1 MVNFFGPPKTQS
13 YYNPNSQIRSHPV
26 LRHSKD
32 KETEK
37 DQENEKSDEK
47 GDENTET
54 ASKEVKEHEA
64 TDAYKKKGRG
74 HKKGKDEPETETE
87 VNTRLNALLYHTS
100 NETVDLYKLENN
112 SSDLLGRLYY
122 DDYDSDALSSP
133 DPSSP
138 LASPNGSFTP
148 TSDYFN
154 SILGHTSATSPSIAS
169 TLGSASPSPS
179 IGAAL
184 MGSQSSSALGS
195 LATPGS
201 RVRPEMKRIKSF
213 ERGISFDTST
223 DSHRKSLTFKVK
235 HPHFRFRRNNKT
247 FLAGFNNGIES
258 LKAIEWLFDEMIVH
272 GDTVIIL
279 QVLDEKQHEFID
291 KRQANKALNKIEL
304 LNTHFKKVS
313 LVFEVV
319 IGKPQKL
326 LKKAIDEYS
335 PAMMIIGTRHYG
347 DKSNAGH
354 TKLFSSKSSMS
365 KHFLECALVPVII
378 VKPTY
383 NYVELLQNPIESEL
397 YFQDWLSS
405 IDISG
410 TYTKD
415 KHKRKTKLNFVTSS
429 SPSSSRS
436 SSYTDMSSLAH
447 SERGRSMPSTKE
459 NQPFKK
465 DIEDRGRQQASSS
478 KEDVPKFILSES
490 RSRSRSRSKS
500 RDFSRIFGR
509 HH

>member
-13 YYNPNSQIRSHPV
+13 YYNPHSQIRSHPV
-26 LRHSKD
+26 LRHGKD
-32 KETEK
+32 KEQEK
-37 DQENEKSDEK
+37 DEEDEKSN
-47 GDENTET
+47 GNTESD
-54 ASKEVKEHEA
+54 SKEGKEHESPSVH
-64 TDAYKKKGRG
+64 KKKGHG
-74 HKKGKDEPETETE
+74 HNKGKDEPETETE

-138 LASPNGSFTP
+138 LVSPSGSNTHI
-148 TSDYFN
+148 SDYFN
-154 SILGHTSATSPSIAS
+154 SRLGHNSATSPSI
-169 TLGSASPSPS
+169 GSALASPSPSPS
-179 IGAAL
+179 IGATL

-201 RVRPEMKRIKSF
+201 RVRPELKRIKSF

-223 DSHRKSLTFKVK
+223 DNHRKSLTFKVK

-247 FLAGFNNGIES
+247 FLAGFNNGLES

-279 QVLDEKQHEFID
+279 QVLDEKQHESID

-347 DKSNAGH
+347 DKANSGH
-354 TKLFSSKSSMS
+354 SKLFSSKSSMS

-383 NYVELLQNPIESEL
+383 NYVELLQQPIESEL
-397 YFQDWLSS
+397 YFQDWLSE

-415 KHKRKTKLNFVTSS
+415 KHKRKTKLNFVSS
-429 SPSSSRS
+429 LSPTSSRS
-436 SSYTDMSSLAH
+436 SSYTDMSSLAQA
-447 SERGRSMPSTKE
+447 ERGRTTTSTKE

-465 DIEDRGRQQASSS
+465 DVEDRGRQLTPSE
-478 KEDVPKFILSES
+478 KEELPKFLLSES